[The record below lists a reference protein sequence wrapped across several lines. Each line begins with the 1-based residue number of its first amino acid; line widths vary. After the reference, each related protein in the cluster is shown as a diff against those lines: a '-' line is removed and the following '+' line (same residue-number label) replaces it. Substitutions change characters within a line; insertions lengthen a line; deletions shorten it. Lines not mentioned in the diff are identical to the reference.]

1 MMMISRN
8 NLFLVLYALG
18 GAMMLI
24 TTNDVG
30 VGVYGMES
38 NETETGQF
46 DGTTPGGET
55 NQTLGSDYE
64 QDQTEPESFL
74 FGTDDE
80 NFVKSEGK
88 DIGVM
93 SGGVGG
99 YPSSFVATTTV
110 VASAIAAAVF
120 AL

>member
-18 GAMMLI
+18 AAMMLI

-30 VGVYGMES
+30 GVYGMES

-99 YPSSFVATTTV
+99 YPSAAATV
-110 VASAIAAAVF
+110 VASAIAAVF